1 MEILPAEHERMAYA
15 IGALVLSHLK
25 EDEVWREILLAAESK
40 AMKALHDIQEAL
52 DDDTL
57 DDPGCFYRIEA
68 IRNALESNGITSLRH
83 DW

>member
-1 MEILPAEHERMAYA
+1 MEILPAEHEIMAYA

-40 AMKALHDIQEAL
+40 AL

-68 IRNALESNGITSLRH
+68 ILDALESNGITSLRH